1 MKPSRQGFVRSEDDS
16 ERLHLEFLRF
26 KRSGRAYYVL
36 FMDID
41 CFKEINDTFG
51 HEAGDQVLRQMATV
65 LKDSLRETDFVARYG
80 GEEFL
85 AILAETT
92 AQGALATAEIVRGTV
107 AKQSFPVVK
116 QVTVSIGVAMALC
129 EDKNEEEAVRRADCA
144 LYEAKENGRNA
155 VRS

>member
-1 MKPSRQGFVRSEDDS
+1 
-16 ERLHLEFLRF
+16 
-26 KRSGRAYYVL
+26 
-36 FMDID
+36 MDID